1 MIGFLTDIAN
11 LLFVVGALMIY
22 SGLYISGWPSS
33 GWRVLAIPVAIIGVF
48 SVGYSIAIIL
58 GAVTGLVTIGIF
70 GSIVCFALFKIGE

>member
-1 MIGFLTDIAN
+1 
-11 LLFVVGALMIY
+11 MIY

-33 GWRVLAIPVAIIGVF
+33 GWRVLAIPVAILGVF
-48 SVGYSIAIIL
+48 SVGYSISIIL